1 MSENKLRKFKLIDEE
16 GYKDYA
22 SINATLL
29 EIYLKD
35 NCFEGF
41 VDDSCITLSS
51 KDLRGALIT
60 RSEFQFFEE
69 VFEESISQ
77 EENTFPKIGDQVKFS
92 GSNNPY
98 EVVGVHGS
106 KCMILSERG
115 DYFLVD
121 VTEVVQ
127 YVPLTEDEVTTRREV
142 KSLIQRYTLDTALA
156 YLMEEYTVVK
166 KDHSK

>member
-41 VDDSCITLSS
+41 MDDSCLTLGS
-51 KDLRGALIT
+51 KDLRDALIT

-69 VFEESISQ
+69 VFKEELSQ
-77 EENTFPKIGDQVKFS
+77 EENTFPQIGDQAKFS
-92 GSNNPY
+92 GSNKHY

-106 KCMILSERG
+106 KCMILSEKG
-115 DYFLVD
+115 DYILAD

-127 YVPLTEDEVTTRREV
+127 YVPLTEDEITTRREV
-142 KSLIQRYTLDTALA
+142 KSLIQRYTLDTALD

-166 KDHSK
+166 KEK